1 MNNFTLK
8 IALRYLKSKKTHN
21 AVNIIS
27 IVAMCGVV
35 VTTAAMVC
43 VLSVFNG
50 FSSLIGSKLAK
61 LDPPIM
67 VNAASGKAISNAD
80 SLVAAIASIDGV
92 EMALPTISDHALA
105 VYDGMQMPVLVKGVP
120 NGYEH
125 LTGIND
131 VIIDGN
137 YTLDSG
143 SLHHAVLSVG
153 VALQLRARPG
163 FVEGVRILA
172 PKRIGNI
179 NLANPAGAFR
189 ADTMQIAGVYQV
201 EQSDYD
207 RDMIYVPIEAARF
220 LFNYPTEATSIE
232 ISPSQGADEAH
243 VMDAISSIIGDGY
256 TVKDRLMQ
264 QAYAYRMVNIEKW
277 VTFLLLGFIMVI
289 ATFNV
294 IGTLSLL
301 IIEKDAS
308 IATFRNMGATNKQI
322 TRIFI
327 TEGWLISLVGAVAGI
342 AIGLILCWA
351 QQTFGLI
358 ELQGATELLVVKQ
371 YPVEVQMTDLVVVF
385 AAVAVVGLLTSM
397 ATSIVMR
404 RKLHQ

>member
-120 NGYEH
+120 DGYEH

-308 IATFRNMGATNKQI
+308 ITTFRNMGATNKQI

-397 ATSIVMR
+397 ATSIVMH